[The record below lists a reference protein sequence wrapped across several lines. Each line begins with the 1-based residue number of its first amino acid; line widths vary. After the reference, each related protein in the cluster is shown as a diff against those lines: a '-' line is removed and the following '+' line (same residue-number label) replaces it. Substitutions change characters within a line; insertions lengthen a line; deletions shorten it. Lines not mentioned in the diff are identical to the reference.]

1 MKTTLQ
7 YLLIAAL
14 GLLPGAALAQMKIGF
29 INSDQLKEQ
38 LPEIKAAQQQL
49 ELLQQQ
55 RTQEDEGRQA
65 KLAQMEEN
73 FRKQEM
79 LLSEA
84 SKAEKQAEYE
94 AEGQKLME
102 FRQNTQEEVM
112 KKNFELH
119 NPIFEK
125 INTAIKFV
133 AEEEG
138 YDYVL
143 DAGSAGGAVVY
154 ANDKYDLTD
163 KLLKRLQVGGA
174 VPAKAP
180 ATGSGN

>member
-1 MKTTLQ
+1 MKRPLQ
-7 YLLIAAL
+7 YLLITAL
-14 GLLPGAALAQMKIGF
+14 GLMPGVALAQMKIGF

-55 RTQEDEGRQA
+55 RTQEGEARQA

-73 FRKQEM
+73 YRKQEM

-84 SKAEKQAEYE
+84 RKAELQSEYE
-94 AEGQKLME
+94 AEVQKLQE
-102 FRQNTQEEVM
+102 FGQATQDELM

-125 INTAIKFV
+125 INSAIKIV

-143 DAGSAGGAVVY
+143 DAGSSGGAVVY

-163 KLLKRLQVGGA
+163 KLLKKLQEA
-174 VPAKAP
+174 APAPAKAP
-180 ATGSGN
+180 ATGN

>member
-1 MKTTLQ
+1 MNKTAQ
-7 YLLIAAL
+7 CLLIAAL

-55 RTQEDEGRQA
+55 RTQEGEARQA
-65 KLAQMEEN
+65 KIAQMEDN
-73 FRKQEM
+73 YRKQEM

-84 SKAEKQAEYE
+84 RKAELRAEYE
-94 AEGQKLME
+94 AEVQSLQEFGQA
-102 FRQNTQEEVM
+102 TQEELM
-112 KKNFELH
+112 KKNFDLH
-119 NPIFEK
+119 NPIFER
-125 INTAIKFV
+125 INTAIKAV
-133 AEEEG
+133 AEAEG

-154 ANDKYDLTD
+154 ANEQYDLTD
-163 KLLKRLQVGGA
+163 KLLARLQA
-174 VPAKAP
+174 TPAKP
-180 ATGSGN
+180 AGSGN

>member
-1 MKTTLQ
+1 MKRTLQ
-7 YLLIAAL
+7 YLVIAAL
-14 GLLPGAALAQMKIGF
+14 GLLPGTALAQMKIGF

-55 RTQEDEGRQA
+55 RTQEDESRQA

-73 FRKQEM
+73 YRKQEM

-84 SKAEKQAEYE
+84 RKAEMQSEYE

-102 FRQNTQEEVM
+102 FRQATQDELM

-125 INTAIKFV
+125 INAAIKV
-133 AEEEG
+133 IAEEEG

-163 KLLKRLQVGGA
+163 KLLKRLQA
-174 VPAKAP
+174 AEPAPAKAP
-180 ATGSGN
+180 ATGN

>member
-1 MKTTLQ
+1 MKRTVQ

-55 RTQEDEGRQA
+55 RAQEDEERQA
-65 KLAQMEEN
+65 KLAQMEDN

-84 SKAEKQAEYE
+84 RKAELRAEYE
-94 AEGQKLME
+94 AEGQRLLE
-102 FRQNTQEEVM
+102 FRQNTQEEIM
-112 KKNFELH
+112 KKNFDLH
-119 NPIFEK
+119 NPIFER
-125 INTAIKFV
+125 INAAIKAL
-133 AEEEG
+133 AEAEG
-138 YDYVL
+138 YDFVL

-154 ANDKYDLTD
+154 ANEQYDLTD
-163 KLLKRLQVGGA
+163 KLLARLQA
-174 VPAKAP
+174 AP
-180 ATGSGN
+180 AGSGN

>member
-1 MKTTLQ
+1 MRRTVQ

-14 GLLPGAALAQMKIGF
+14 GLLPGSALAQMKIGF

-55 RTQEDEGRQA
+55 RTQEGEARQA

-73 FRKQEM
+73 YRKQEM

-84 SKAEKQAEYE
+84 RKAEMQAEYE
-94 AEGQKLME
+94 AEVQRLQEFGQA
-102 FRQNTQEEVM
+102 TQEELM
-112 KKNFELH
+112 KKNFDLH
-119 NPIFEK
+119 NPIFER
-125 INTAIKFV
+125 INAAIKAI

-138 YDYVL
+138 YDFVL
-143 DAGSAGGAVVY
+143 DAGSAGGAVVF
-154 ANDKYDLTD
+154 AADQYDLTD
-163 KLLKRLQVGGA
+163 KLLQKLQESPPQA
-174 VPAKAP
+174 AP
-180 ATGSGN
+180 AGGGN